1 MKHIILSNVN
11 VRNDHIRA
19 IYPVKTDGKMYEWE
33 IGEGFIDDRFII
45 EHNLP
50 LLIRRPGVVNNILPV
65 RGYLLSSKMKE
76 DSKGSKIM

>member
-33 IGEGFIDDRFII
+33 IGEGVIDNRFIL

-50 LLIRRPGVVNNILPV
+50 LLILRPGAVKKTIPV
-65 RGYLLSSKMKE
+65 R
-76 DSKGSKIM
+76 DIQ